1 MITFRTAVSRT
12 PATAFHSAGSAP
24 PGTTRARSASA
35 TRRRLRESAQVDV
48 GRLGGLDAD
57 QDLAS
62 GGRGDGQI
70 DDFDHLGRTE
80 GFDLRCAHKAGSSQ
94 TAAGS
99 WMPEASRPGTYLL
112 TSKRAADGF
121 ARARGGRRDP

>member
-1 MITFRTAVSRT
+1 MSSSGRGETTV
-12 PATAFHSAGSAP
+12 AGEVGAEDEGELRGGHAGVAADERV
-24 PGTTRARSASA
+24 PGGDA
-35 TRRRLRESAQVDV
+35 
-48 GRLGGLDAD
+48 GGLDAD

-99 WMPEASRPGTYLL
+99 WMPEASRPGTDLL

-121 ARARGGRRDP
+121 ARARGGAS